1 MLPRSPPSKDP
12 PHSIMSCHLQA
23 PPPGPSLDRQIV
35 YADDLFLLNS
45 SSSCWWRFTPVRSFY
60 FFPADQL
67 PLELYAN
74 AFTPDPFNWQHG
86 EVQPPHVTCVPL
98 RSFGAPV
105 LRTHSATAEPCL
117 DCTNRSSKLNPPINS
132 ITGRGHF
139 YHPYHVSFRST
150 FVTHHPL
157 IRTPTPTLSAG
168 AFVSFTTHT
177 NPRVTERKWKSMFSW
192 YLSNRLVERGVE
204 ITNHKPIFPTK
215 KNKPAGTSL
224 LLDHVARTR
233 QESELSKLTF
243 SLQHLPLSATL
254 ILKSTKF
261 KACRE
266 ALHQQSCKLRESMV
280 WDWEARLLQQPG
292 VLRYWRIVCW
302 SYRPA
307 DEFTKLRTTG
317 YDSNWPKHEVICF

>member
-1 MLPRSPPSKDP
+1 MHYVATFTTLKRPSPQHHELSSAGSTTRTK
-12 PHSIMSCHLQA
+12 
-23 PPPGPSLDRQIV
+23 PGSPDSLCWRPLSSQFV
-35 YADDLFLLNS
+35 FFLLML
-45 SSSCWWRFTPVRSFY
+45 FTPVRSFY

-139 YHPYHVSFRST
+139 YHPYHVSFRPT

-177 NPRVTERKWKSMFSW
+177 NPRVTERKWESMFSW
-192 YLSNRLVERGVE
+192 YLSNRLVERGVK

-215 KNKPAGTSL
+215 KINPLEPVCCWTMWRELDKRASFQSSRSLCNICRSPPHWFSNRPNSKHAEKRYINKVVNCERAW
-224 LLDHVARTR
+224 
-233 QESELSKLTF
+233 SETERHDCCNNL
-243 SLQHLPLSATL
+243 
-254 ILKSTKF
+254 
-261 KACRE
+261 
-266 ALHQQSCKLRESMV
+266 
-280 WDWEARLLQQPG
+280 
-292 VLRYWRIVCW
+292 VCCVT
-302 SYRPA
+302 
-307 DEFTKLRTTG
+307 E
-317 YDSNWPKHEVICF
+317 E